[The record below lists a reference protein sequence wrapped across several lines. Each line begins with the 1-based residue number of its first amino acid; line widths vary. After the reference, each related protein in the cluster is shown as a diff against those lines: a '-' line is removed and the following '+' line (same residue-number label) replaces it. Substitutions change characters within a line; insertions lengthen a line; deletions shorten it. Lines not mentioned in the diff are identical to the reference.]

1 VKLPQRPDSVAGQF
15 EGRTPEEAVKL
26 ARAEFGRDAP
36 VRCWKTR
43 SGGVL
48 GFFAREAYVAGI
60 SPPAGAIK
68 AVKTPRLA
76 KESRQARETRD
87 TLETLAP
94 PSELAPPPP
103 ERASLSQLV
112 EDTSDELTLDSAP
125 VPAAVFSEV
134 LAEAQ
139 AAVNGTD
146 RAGHA
151 PWPPPLNALP
161 VVADPAPVEEAEH
174 VDGLHDRLAS
184 IGVPAAY
191 RPKGPEATLDG
202 LARALTRLPD
212 PPPVPTDGGSVIV
225 VVGPAREAQAA
236 ARALVARTGLAA
248 SDVLSV
254 ERTDTGR
261 QRVARRRSSNK
272 VTVVV
277 IEASLRARHLAAVAS
292 WIEQVKP
299 DHVVGAVP
307 ATAKRADVEHWR
319 AQVGPLHALA
329 LSRLADTAS
338 PGELMGLLPIALLDG
353 EEASTLRWVFTLL
366 GATLEQAR

>member
-1 VKLPQRPDSVAGQF
+1 MKLPQRPDSVAGQF
-15 EGRTPEEAVKL
+15 EGRTPEEAVKM

-68 AVKTPRLA
+68 AVKTRPA
-76 KESRQARETRD
+76 KESRHGREARD
-87 TLETLAP
+87 AVETLAP
-94 PSELAPPPP
+94 PSELPPPP

-112 EDTSDELTLDSAP
+112 EGTSDELTLESAS

-146 RAGHA
+146 IAGHP
-151 PWPPPLNALP
+151 PWPAPLNALP
-161 VVADPAPVEEAEH
+161 AVAEPEH
-174 VDGLHDRLAS
+174 MDGLQDSLAS
-184 IGVPAAY
+184 IGVPVAY

-202 LARALTRLPD
+202 LARALTRLPV

-225 VVGPAREAQAA
+225 VVGPARDAQAA
-236 ARALVARTGLAA
+236 AGALVARSGLAV
-248 SDVLSV
+248 SDLLSV
-254 ERTDTGR
+254 ERTDAGR

-329 LSRLADTAS
+329 LSRLGDTAS

-366 GATLEQAR
+366 GATLECAR

>member
-1 VKLPQRPDSVAGQF
+1 VKLPQRPDSVAGQQF
-15 EGRTPEEAVKL
+15 EGRTPEEAVKM

-48 GFFAREAYVAGI
+48 GFFAREAFVAGI

-68 AVKTPRLA
+68 AVKTPRPA

-87 TLETLAP
+87 TVETLTLS
-94 PSELAPPPP
+94 SELGPRP
-103 ERASLSQLV
+103 EQASLSQLV
-112 EDTSDELTLDSAP
+112 EDTSDELTLESAP

-146 RAGHA
+146 LAGHP
-151 PWPPPLNALP
+151 PWPAPLNAVPALP
-161 VVADPAPVEEAEH
+161 GPERL
-174 VDGLHDRLAS
+174 DGLDDSLAG
-184 IGVPAAY
+184 IGVPVAY

-202 LARALTRLPD
+202 LAHALTALPV

-236 ARALVARTGLAA
+236 AGALAARTGLAA
-248 SDVLSV
+248 SDLMSV
-254 ERTDTGR
+254 ERTDAGR

-277 IEASLRARHLAAVAS
+277 IDASLRARHLAAVAS

-329 LSRLADTAS
+329 LSRLGDTAS

-366 GATLEQAR
+366 GATLERAR